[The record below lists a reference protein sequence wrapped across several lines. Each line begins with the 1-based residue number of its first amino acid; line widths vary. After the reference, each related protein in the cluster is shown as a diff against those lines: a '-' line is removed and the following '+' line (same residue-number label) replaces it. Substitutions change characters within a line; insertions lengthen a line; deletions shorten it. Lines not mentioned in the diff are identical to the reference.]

1 MPLKKE
7 VTKKMKKLEKGI
19 DADSKISETL
29 KNNLKKQLFKKVY
42 ENQSNYEKYK
52 EVEQNSSLDSSMK
65 TPSISDPILTK
76 KLKQF
81 KKD

>member
-7 VTKKMKKLEKGI
+7 VTKKMKKLEKWI

-65 TPSISDPILTK
+65 TPSISDPILAK